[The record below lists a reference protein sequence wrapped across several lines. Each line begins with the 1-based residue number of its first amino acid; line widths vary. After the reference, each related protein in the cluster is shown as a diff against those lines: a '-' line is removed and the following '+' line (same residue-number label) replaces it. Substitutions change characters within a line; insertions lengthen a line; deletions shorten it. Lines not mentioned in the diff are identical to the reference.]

1 MKPDVSLSMKNPV
14 LHFIFPRTLAVVHP
28 ARTREL
34 VNLVLQAKNF
44 AAYALSDLQAM
55 TVEKVNEKELVS

>member
-1 MKPDVSLSMKNPV
+1 MLVVV
-14 LHFIFPRTLAVVHP
+14 LP
-28 ARTREL
+28 ALTTPF

-55 TVEKVNEKELVS
+55 TVEVNEKELVS